1 MFERDFFSCDLDTS
15 ATFNKS
21 HFVIWEVVSMP
32 TRSHNFFAGP
42 AILPVSVLEETKDA
56 VLDFS
61 NLGVSIMEISHRDK
75 AFEKVIQEAQ
85 QDALTLMGLSA
96 QDYSVIF
103 LGGGASLQ
111 FAMVPMNF
119 LHKKADYINTGEWS
133 SKAIKEAKMVGEVV
147 EAASSKATN
156 FNQLPRE
163 FRFSP
168 DADYVHITTNNT
180 IFGTEWKNIPDTG
193 NVPFIAD
200 MSSDMLG
207 VVREF
212 GKFSLIYAGAQ
223 KNLGPAGVVMIVLN
237 KAWME
242 AKGKP
247 NVPTLLK
254 YKTHVDAASLSN
266 TPPVLP
272 IFVVGRTLKWI
283 MKEGGLEK
291 IQARN
296 EKKAKLIYDIFDAY
310 PSFYKGTV
318 VNKEDRSLMNITWT
332 MPTPQIEEKFLS
344 EAKAR
349 KMLGLK
355 GHRSVGGCR
364 ASLYNACPV
373 ESVEALAK
381 FMEEFYKA
389 NK

>member
-1 MFERDFFSCDLDTS
+1 MFEERLLSIEFET
-15 ATFNKS
+15 ATPIKS
-21 HFVIWEVVSMP
+21 LLVIQEVTFMP

-42 AILPVSVLEETKDA
+42 AVLPVSVLEETRDA
-56 VLDFS
+56 VLDFA
-61 NLGVSIMEISHRDK
+61 NLGISIMEISHRDK
-75 AFEKVIQEAQ
+75 AFDKVIQEAQ
-85 QDALTLMGLSA
+85 QDALALMGLSA

-156 FNQLPRE
+156 FNQLPKE
-163 FRFSP
+163 FNFSQ

-180 IFGTEWKNIPDTG
+180 IFGTEWKKIPDTG
-193 NVPFIAD
+193 SVPLIAD

-223 KNLGPAGVVMIVLN
+223 KNLGPAGVVMVIVK

-247 NVPTLLK
+247 NVPTMLK

-266 TPPVLP
+266 TPPALP
-272 IFVVGRTLKWI
+272 VFVVGRTLKWI
-283 MKEGGLEK
+283 IKEGGLEK

-310 PSFYKGTV
+310 PTFYKGTV

-332 MPTPQIEEKFLS
+332 MAKPELEEKFLT
-344 EAKAR
+344 EAKSR

-364 ASLYNACPV
+364 ASVYNACPI
-373 ESVEALAK
+373 ESIEALAK

>member
-1 MFERDFFSCDLDTS
+1 
-15 ATFNKS
+15 
-21 HFVIWEVVSMP
+21 MP

-42 AILPVSVLEETKDA
+42 AILPISVLEETRDSVMEFA
-56 VLDFS
+56 

-103 LGGGASLQ
+103 LGGGASMQ
-111 FAMVPMNF
+111 FAMVPLNF

-133 SKAIKEAKMVGEVV
+133 SKAIKEAKMLGEVV
-147 EAASSKATN
+147 EAGSSKSVN
-156 FNQLPRE
+156 FNQLPKE
-163 FRFSP
+163 LKFSA

-180 IFGTEWKNIPDTG
+180 IFGTEWKKIPNVG
-193 NVPFIAD
+193 NVPLIAD

-207 VVREF
+207 IKRD
-212 GKFSLIYAGAQ
+212 FSRFNLIYAGAQ
-223 KNLGPAGVVMIVLN
+223 KNLGPAGVTMVVIK

-242 AKGKP
+242 AKAKTTI
-247 NVPTLLK
+247 PTLLR
-254 YKTHVDAASLSN
+254 YKAHVDGLSLYN

-272 IFVVGRTLKWI
+272 VFVVGRTLKWI
-283 MKEGGLEK
+283 LKEGGLEA
-291 IQARN
+291 IQVRN
-296 EKKAKLIYDIFDAY
+296 EKKARLIYDVFDAH
-310 PSFYKGTV
+310 PNFYRGAV

-332 MPTPQIEEKFLS
+332 MPTPELEEKFLI
-344 EAKAR
+344 EAKSK

-364 ASLYNACPV
+364 ASVYNACPV
-373 ESVEALAK
+373 ESVQTLAT
-381 FMEEFYKA
+381 FMEDFYKA

>member
-1 MFERDFFSCDLDTS
+1 
-15 ATFNKS
+15 
-21 HFVIWEVVSMP
+21 MP
-32 TRSHNFFAGP
+32 VRAHNFFAGP
-42 AILPVSVLEETKDA
+42 AILPVTVLEETRDA
-56 VLDFS
+56 VLDFA

-96 QDYSVIF
+96 QDYYVVF
-103 LGGGASLQ
+103 LGGGASMQ

-119 LHKKADYINTGEWS
+119 LNKKADYINTGEWS
-133 SKAIKEAKMVGEVV
+133 SKAIKEARMLGEVV
-147 EAASSKATN
+147 EAGTSKATN
-156 FNQLPRE
+156 FNQLPKE
-163 FRFSP
+163 LKFSP

-180 IFGTEWKNIPDTG
+180 IFGTEWRKIPDVG
-193 NVPFIAD
+193 NVPYVAD

-207 VVREF
+207 IKREF
-212 GKFSLIYAGAQ
+212 SKFSLIYAGAQ
-223 KNLGPAGVVMIVLN
+223 KNLGPAGVTMVVIK

-242 AKGKP
+242 AKGKT
-247 NVPTLLK
+247 NIPTMFR
-254 YKTHVDAASLSN
+254 YKTHVDGVSLYN

-272 IFVVGRTLKWI
+272 VFVVGRTLKWI
-283 MKEGGLEK
+283 IKEGGLEA

-296 EKKAKLIYDIFDAY
+296 EKKAKLIYDVFDAY
-310 PSFYKGTV
+310 PGFYKGTV
-318 VNKEDRSLMNITWT
+318 VNKDERSLMNITWT
-332 MPTPQIEEKFLS
+332 MPTPEIEEKFLG
-344 EAKAR
+344 EAKAK

-364 ASLYNACPV
+364 ASVYNACPV
-373 ESVEALAK
+373 SSVEALAK